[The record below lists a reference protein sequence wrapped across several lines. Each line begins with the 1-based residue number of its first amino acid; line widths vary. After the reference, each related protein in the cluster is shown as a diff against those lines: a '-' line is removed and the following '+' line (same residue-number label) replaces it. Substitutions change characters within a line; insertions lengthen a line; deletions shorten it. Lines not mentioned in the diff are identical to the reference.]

1 MQINIENI
9 IKMERI
15 ITLIISLLLIVSCG
29 VTKPT
34 VPIETIYNYR
44 DSVIVRVDSI
54 KVDVPIERYV
64 DIVNY
69 TDTLT
74 LETSV
79 AKAIAYADTTTRTLK
94 GEIKNKPTQ
103 LKKEIVYQDRVIEK
117 EVYKDKPVYVEV
129 EKEVKVHPWY
139 ERILW
144 FLSLIGC
151 TSIIYIGYKIYVK
164 AIPKV

>member
-1 MQINIENI
+1 MN
-9 IKMERI
+9 KL
-15 ITLIISLLLIVSCG
+15 ITILLSILLCISCG

-44 DSVIVRVDSI
+44 DSVIVRVDSV
-54 KVDVPIERYV
+54 KVDVPVERYV

-94 GEIKNKPTQ
+94 GEIKNKPVQ

-129 EKEVKVHPWY
+129 EKIKTKHPFY
-139 ERILW
+139 EPILW
-144 FLSLIGC
+144 LFSLL
-151 TSIIYIGYKIYVK
+151 SIIYIAIKIYGK
-164 AIPKV
+164 LPKV

>member
-1 MQINIENI
+1 MN
-9 IKMERI
+9 KL
-15 ITLIISLLLIVSCG
+15 ITILLSILLCISCG
-29 VTKPT
+29 TVKPTT

-44 DSVIVRVDSI
+44 DSVIVRVDSV
-54 KVDVPIERYV
+54 KVDVPVERYV
-64 DIVNY
+64 DIVNEL
-69 TDTLT
+69 DTLV